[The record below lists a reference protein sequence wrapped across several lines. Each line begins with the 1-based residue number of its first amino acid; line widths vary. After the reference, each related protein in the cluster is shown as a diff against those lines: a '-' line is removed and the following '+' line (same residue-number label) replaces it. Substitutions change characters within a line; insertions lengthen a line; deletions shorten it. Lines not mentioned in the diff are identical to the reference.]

1 MSIRANYEE
10 IPGIASQMSSEG
22 SDISRLI
29 ADAYKKVDGLKS
41 TWTGKRYNTVAS
53 DFNSLIPDINSL
65 EKLMISSIPVDLG
78 TVAKNYANVDGGT
91 APAVSEAS
99 IVTTEEISDAA
110 TTPLTFDSGVA
121 MGVLEQVKSN
131 FSSVQ
136 DDIEKYKSQFDSL
149 DWDSPAA
156 DNYRSQMETLTGRIR
171 EAFSNLC
178 SAFEKA
184 MTQAQED
191 IEKADSANNL

>member
-41 TWTGKRYNTVAS
+41 TWTGKRYNSVAA

-78 TVAKNYANVDGGT
+78 TIAKNYANVDGGT

-99 IVTTEEISDAA
+99 MVTTEEISEAA
-110 TTPLTFDSGVA
+110 TTVFGNTMIILMKWWIS
-121 MGVLEQVKSN
+121 
-131 FSSVQ
+131 
-136 DDIEKYKSQFDSL
+136 I
-149 DWDSPAA
+149 
-156 DNYRSQMETLTGRIR
+156 
-171 EAFSNLC
+171 
-178 SAFEKA
+178 
-184 MTQAQED
+184 
-191 IEKADSANNL
+191 